1 MCYDIFSIDNYKKR
15 MVKISTIFALGIF
28 VALIQ
33 YLGLPLDWKN
43 FFYIVSGLLITV
55 LSIMIRKELN
65 AVLKHLHSDP
75 VQTDTFAES
84 APKQN
89 ELIGENKLF

>member
-1 MCYDIFSIDNYKKR
+1 

-33 YLGLPLDWKN
+33 YLGIPLDWKN
-43 FFYIVSGLLITV
+43 FFYIISGLLVATLSV
-55 LSIMIRKELN
+55 LIRKELN
-65 AVLKHLHSDP
+65 VVLKRLHSDG

-84 APKQN
+84 APKQS
-89 ELIGENKLF
+89 ELVGENKLF